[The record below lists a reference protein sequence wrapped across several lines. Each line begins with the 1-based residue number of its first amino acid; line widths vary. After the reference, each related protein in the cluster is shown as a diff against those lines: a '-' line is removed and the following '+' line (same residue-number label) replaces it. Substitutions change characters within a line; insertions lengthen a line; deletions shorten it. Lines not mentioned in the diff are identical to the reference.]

1 MNAAPDL
8 TIATLKMVLALGAVL
23 LVLWA
28 AHRWLRRFL
37 PSAAAAGKNR
47 WIKVLGT
54 HPLGIKKSIA
64 MVQVPGAILVLGV
77 GTEQIQLLTR
87 IDDPDVM
94 AGVAER
100 LATEQSGPGFAE
112 QLRRMTKTLGLEP
125 GKATDTGEGR
135 VVAGP

>member
-1 MNAAPDL
+1 MNTAPDL
-8 TIATLKMVLALGAVL
+8 TMATLKMVISLGAVL

-37 PSAAAAGKNR
+37 PSAAAAGRNR
-47 WIKVLGT
+47 WIRVLGT

-87 IDDPDVM
+87 IDDPNVM
-94 AGVAER
+94 AQVAE
-100 LATEQSGPGFAE
+100 AQTAQPGAVGFAE
-112 QLRRMTKTLGLEP
+112 QLKRVTRSLGMKSDGAIP
-125 GKATDTGEGR
+125 GEAK
-135 VVAGP
+135 VVSGQ

>member
-1 MNAAPDL
+1 MNGTPDL
-8 TIATLKMVLALGAVL
+8 TMATLKMVLSLGAVL

-28 AHRWLRRFL
+28 AQRGLRRFL
-37 PSAAAAGKNR
+37 PSAAAAGRNR

-87 IDDPDVM
+87 IDDPEVM
-94 AGVAER
+94 AEVTA
-100 LATEQSGPGFAE
+100 AQAVQPVTAGFAE
-112 QLRRMTKTLGLEP
+112 QLKRVTRSLSMKSDGAISE
-125 GKATDTGEGR
+125 EGR
-135 VVAGP
+135 AVSGR